1 MVFHLIDSRHG
12 LLEADEQCLSLLP
25 VLLPETQYV
34 VVLTKADK
42 RGYNKGIVAKI
53 RKEIDVRVGDKF
65 IPMILTSSETRYGG
79 TTLWSNLLDCI
90 AVTAEDSSSRN
101 DLLSLEKIIV
111 VDNENESGGSST

>member
-1 MVFHLIDSRHG
+1 MIFHLIDSRHG

-25 VLLPETQYV
+25 AILPETQYV
-34 VVLTKADK
+34 IVLTKADK

-53 RKEIDVRVGDKF
+53 RREIDARVGNKF

-79 TTLWSNLLDCI
+79 TALWSNLLDCI
-90 AVTAEDSSSRN
+90 AVTSDDNKSRN

-111 VDNENESGGSST
+111 VDDENE